1 MANFLASKK
10 GKRVMGMIY
19 GIGAAIVI
27 VGALFKILHWPGA
40 NEMLMVGLLTEAG
53 IFFISAFEKPH
64 EEPDWSLVYPELAG
78 MHDEGSGA
86 GKDKK
91 GIKKSDGISQQL
103 DKMLEEAK
111 VGPELIESLGNSLK
125 TLGDNTSKLADI
137 SNASVATD
145 EYVDNIKKA
154 SSSVDELSK
163 SYAKASESLTGL
175 SMTNEDGATYGEQ
188 LQKVSKNLSD
198 LNSVYE
204 LQLRG
209 AQDHT
214 QATTKF
220 YEGIEAL
227 MSNLQDSVSD
237 TKRYREE
244 MSQLSTNLTSLNT
257 IYGNML
263 SAMNFNQARN

>member
-10 GKRVMGMIY
+10 GKRVMGMVY

-40 NEMLMVGLLTEAG
+40 NEMLMVGLLTEAA

-78 MHDEGSGA
+78 MHDDDHGSHNKKA
-86 GKDKK
+86 VTSGKDAV
-91 GIKKSDGISQQL
+91 SQQL

-125 TLGDNTSKLADI
+125 ALGDNTAKLADI
-137 SNASVATD
+137 TDASVATND
-145 EYVDNIKKA
+145 YVSNIKKA
-154 SSSVDELSK
+154 SQSVEGLSE
-163 SYAKASESLTGL
+163 SYIKASESLTGL
-175 SMTNEDGATYGEQ
+175 SMTNEDGATYGDQ
-188 LQKVSKNLSD
+188 LQKVSKNLSE

-209 AQDHT
+209 AEQHT
-214 QATTKF
+214 QATSRF

-237 TKRYREE
+237 TKKYKEE
-244 MSQLSTNLTSLNT
+244 MSQLTSNLTSLNT
-257 IYGNML
+257 VYGNML
-263 SAMNFNQARN
+263 TAMNINNR

>member
-1 MANFLASKK
+1 MANFLSTKK

-78 MHDEGSGA
+78 MHDDA
-86 GKDKK
+86 GHSNNKK
-91 GIKKSDGISQQL
+91 AKALNPSDAVSQQL
-103 DKMLEEAK
+103 DKMLEDAK
-111 VGPELIESLGNSLK
+111 IGPELIESLGNSLK
-125 TLGDNTSKLADI
+125 ALGDNTAKLVDI
-137 SNASVATD
+137 TDASVATD
-145 EYVDNIKKA
+145 EYVSNIRKA
-154 SSSVDELSK
+154 SDTVGSLSEG
-163 SYAKASESLTGL
+163 YLKASESLNSLTL
-175 SMTNEDGATYGEQ
+175 TNADGATYGEQ
-188 LQKVSKNLSD
+188 LQKVSKNLGE

-209 AQDHT
+209 AEEHT
-214 QATTKF
+214 KATTRF
-220 YEGIEAL
+220 YDGIESL
-227 MSNLQDSVSD
+227 MANLNDSVSD
-237 TKRYREE
+237 TRKYKEE
-244 MSQLSTNLTSLNT
+244 MSQLTTNLTSLNT

-263 SAMNFNQARN
+263 TAMNFNNR

>member
-64 EEPDWSLVYPELAG
+64 EEPDWTLVYPELAG
-78 MHDEGSGA
+78 MHDDSPK
-86 GKDKK
+86 KDKK
-91 GIKKSDGISQQL
+91 ALGKDPVAQQL

-125 TLGDNTSKLADI
+125 ALGENTSKLADI
-137 SNASVATD
+137 TDASVATND
-145 EYVDNIKKA
+145 YVSNIKKA
-154 SSSVDELSK
+154 SKSVDDLSET
-163 SYAKASESLTGL
+163 YLKASESLTGL

-188 LQKVSKNLSD
+188 LQKVSKNLSE

-209 AQDHT
+209 AEAHS
-214 QATTKF
+214 QATGRL
-220 YEGIEAL
+220 YEGIESL
-227 MSNLQDSVSD
+227 MSNLHASVSD
-237 TKRYREE
+237 TQKYKEE
-244 MSQLSTNLTSLNT
+244 MSQLTNNLSSLNNV
-257 IYGNML
+257 YGNML
-263 SAMNFNQARN
+263 TAMNVNR

>member
-1 MANFLASKK
+1 
-10 GKRVMGMIY
+10 
-19 GIGAAIVI
+19 
-27 VGALFKILHWPGA
+27 
-40 NEMLMVGLLTEAG
+40 
-53 IFFISAFEKPH
+53 
-64 EEPDWSLVYPELAG
+64 
-78 MHDEGSGA
+78 
-86 GKDKK
+86 
-91 GIKKSDGISQQL
+91 
-103 DKMLEEAK
+103 
-111 VGPELIESLGNSLK
+111 
-125 TLGDNTSKLADI
+125 
-137 SNASVATD
+137 
-145 EYVDNIKKA
+145 
-154 SSSVDELSK
+154 
-163 SYAKASESLTGL
+163 
-175 SMTNEDGATYGEQ
+175 MTNEDGTNYGEQ

-214 QATTKF
+214 QATSKF

-263 SAMNFNQARN
+263 SAMNFNQSRN

>member
-64 EEPDWSLVYPELAG
+64 EEPDWTLVYPELAG
-78 MHDEGSGA
+78 MHDEPGA
-86 GKDKK
+86 SKDKQ
-91 GIKKSDGISQQL
+91 KKVGAAKTDGISQQL
-103 DKMLEEAK
+103 DKMLEDAK
-111 VGPELIESLGNSLK
+111 IGPELLESLGNSFKALS
-125 TLGDNTSKLADI
+125 DNTSKLADI
-137 SNASVATD
+137 TDASVATN
-145 EYVDNIKKA
+145 EYVSNIKTA
-154 SSSVDELSK
+154 SDRVGTLAEHYL
-163 SYAKASESLTGL
+163 KASESLDSITL
-175 SMTNEDGATYGEQ
+175 TNTDGASYGEQ
-188 LQKVSKNLSD
+188 LQKVSKNLSE

-209 AQDHT
+209 AEQHA
-214 QATTKF
+214 QATSRF
-220 YEGIEAL
+220 YDGIEQL
-227 MSNLQDSVSD
+227 MNNLQESAND
-237 TKRYREE
+237 TKRYKEE
-244 MSQLSTNLTSLNT
+244 MSQLTTNLSSLNT

-263 SAMNFNQARN
+263 NAMNFNR

>member
-1 MANFLASKK
+1 MANFLATKK
-10 GKRVMGMIY
+10 GKRFMGMVY

-40 NEMLMVGLLTEAG
+40 NQMLTVGLLTEAV

-64 EEPDWSLVYPELAG
+64 EDPDWTLVYPELSG
-78 MHDEGSGA
+78 MHEGGGHGDAKSQ
-86 GKDKK
+86 GKKT
-91 GIKKSDGISQQL
+91 DGVSQHL
-103 DKMLEEAK
+103 DKMLEDAK

-125 TLGDNTSKLADI
+125 ALGDNTSKLADI
-137 SNASVATD
+137 TDASVATND
-145 EYVDNIKKA
+145 YISNIKKA
-154 SSSVDELSK
+154 SSSVEGLSD
-163 SYAKASESLTGL
+163 SYIKASESLTGL
-175 SMTNEDGATYGEQ
+175 SMTNQDGTTYGEQ

-209 AQDHT
+209 AEQHT
-214 QATTKF
+214 QATNKF
-220 YEGIEAL
+220 YDGIEQL

-237 TKRYREE
+237 TKKYKEE
-244 MSQLSTNLTSLNT
+244 MSQLTNNLTSLNT

-263 SAMNFNQARN
+263 GAMSTNR

>member
-1 MANFLASKK
+1 MANFLATKK
-10 GKRVMGMIY
+10 GKRVMGMVY

-40 NEMLMVGLLTEAG
+40 NQMLTVGLLTEAV

-78 MHDEGSGA
+78 MHEDGGHGDSHA
-86 GKDKK
+86 KLQGKKT
-91 GIKKSDGISQQL
+91 DGVSQHL
-103 DKMLEEAK
+103 DKMLEDAK

-125 TLGDNTSKLADI
+125 ALGDNTSKLADI
-137 SNASVATD
+137 TDASVATND
-145 EYVDNIKKA
+145 YISNIKKA
-154 SSSVDELSK
+154 SSSVEGLSD
-163 SYAKASESLTGL
+163 SYIKASESLTGL
-175 SMTNEDGATYGEQ
+175 SMTSQDGATYGEQ

-209 AQDHT
+209 AEQHT
-214 QATTKF
+214 QATNKF
-220 YEGIEAL
+220 YDGIEQL

-237 TKRYREE
+237 TKKYKEE
-244 MSQLSTNLTSLNT
+244 MAQLTTNLTSLNT

-263 SAMNFNQARN
+263 GAMSTNR